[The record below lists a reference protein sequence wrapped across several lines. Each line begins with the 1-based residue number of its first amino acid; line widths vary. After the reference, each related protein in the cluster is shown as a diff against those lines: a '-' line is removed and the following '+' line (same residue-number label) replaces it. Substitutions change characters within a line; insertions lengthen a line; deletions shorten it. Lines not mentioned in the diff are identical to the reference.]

1 MQITCHYSFLQ
12 ERCKERGYIIDEV
25 MPCVISISGDNYT
38 IDTDHPA
45 YPKQPK
51 YIIRPGQELST
62 ILGKFGL
69 HERNNCSC
77 KDRAFYMDSMELQ
90 EPGWCEKNI
99 DIIVGWLEE
108 EAKNR
113 HLPFSKIAAKA
124 LVKLAIYRAKKKANI
139 K

>member
-1 MQITCHYSFLQ
+1 
-12 ERCKERGYIIDEV
+12 
-25 MPCVISISGDNYT
+25 
-38 IDTDHPA
+38 
-45 YPKQPK
+45 
-51 YIIRPGQELST
+51 
-62 ILGKFGL
+62 
-69 HERNNCSC
+69 
-77 KDRAFYMDSMELQ
+77 MDSMELQ